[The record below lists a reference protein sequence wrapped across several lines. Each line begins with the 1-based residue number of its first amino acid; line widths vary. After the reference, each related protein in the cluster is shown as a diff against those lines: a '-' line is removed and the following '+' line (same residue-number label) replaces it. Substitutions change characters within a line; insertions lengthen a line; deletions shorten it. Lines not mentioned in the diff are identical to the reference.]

1 LLPLEESERM
11 AERLRAAGGTVE
23 LLVLPDAGRL
33 FNFQQPEQ
41 ASQAW
46 RATLAWLDRYLHPA
60 AEPRG

>member
-1 LLPLEESERM
+1 M